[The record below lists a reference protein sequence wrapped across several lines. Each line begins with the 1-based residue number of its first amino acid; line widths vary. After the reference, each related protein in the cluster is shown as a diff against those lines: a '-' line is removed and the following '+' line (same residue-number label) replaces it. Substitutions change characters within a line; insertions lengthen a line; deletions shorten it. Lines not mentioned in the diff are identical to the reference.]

1 MGACGSSEAAARST
15 NVEVG
20 DIHTV
25 QVDNIHTVQL
35 VGMGACGSSE
45 AAARSTNVE
54 VGDIHTVQVDNIHTV
69 QLGDIHVHEEN
80 RLAAEEERTMQKVD
94 EIVRETLRI
103 LGNSGN
109 SANEFVPV
117 NEVNPII
124 PIYPINFIL
133 FSDYKALGRT
143 PRYPDDAR
151 ICHHFDSINL
161 EETFVIFISHCWLRG
176 WNGAADYDGKPHPDT
191 INHDKYH
198 LTGTYLFTQ

>member
-1 MGACGSSEAAARST
+1 MGSCGSAEAAARPT
-15 NVEVG
+15 NVKVS

-25 QVDNIHTVQL
+25 QV
-35 VGMGACGSSE
+35 S
-45 AAARSTNVE
+45 
-54 VGDIHTVQVDNIHTV
+54 DIHTVQVSDILTV
-69 QLGDIHVHEEN
+69 QVGDIHVHEEN

-94 EIVRETLRI
+94 ETVRETLRI

-109 SANEFVPV
+109 AANENVPV

-124 PIYPINFIL
+124 PVYPINFIL

-198 LTGTYLFTQ
+198 LTGTYSDNLLTYSLIHFLSNSYSN